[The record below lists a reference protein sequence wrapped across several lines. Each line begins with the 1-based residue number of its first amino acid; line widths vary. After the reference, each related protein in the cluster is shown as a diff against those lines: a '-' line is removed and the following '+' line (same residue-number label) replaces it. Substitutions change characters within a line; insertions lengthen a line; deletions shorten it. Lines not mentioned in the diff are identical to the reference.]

1 MAQNDTGYEFYV
13 GPATH
18 LEGASLAID
27 GTARIDGKI
36 VGKVAVKH
44 LIVGPSGC
52 VVGDISGETAE
63 VEGTVEDSLQLSGK
77 LTVCSS
83 GRIRGNIKYGSI
95 ECMEGAKLVG
105 EISTDWEGAVS
116 EAPVISDRL
125 EAFTATV
132 SGDSLDA
139 GAADDEDKGL

>member
-1 MAQNDTGYEFYV
+1 MSQTDSDYEFYV

-44 LIVGPSGC
+44 LIVGPSGV

-77 LTVCSS
+77 LTVCAS

-105 EISTDWEGAVS
+105 EISTDWEGELSA
-116 EAPVISDRL
+116 APVVSDRL
-125 EAFTATV
+125 EAFTAAV
-132 SGDSLDA
+132 
-139 GAADDEDKGL
+139 ADDGDKGFAGEGENE

>member
-1 MAQNDTGYEFYV
+1 MAQTDTGYEFYV

-125 EAFTATV
+125 EAFTAAV

>member
-1 MAQNDTGYEFYV
+1 MAQNDSGYEFYV

-18 LEGASLAID
+18 LEGASLEID

-44 LIVGPSGC
+44 LIVGASGC

-63 VEGTVEDSLQLSGK
+63 IEGIVEDSLQLSGK
-77 LTVCSS
+77 LTVCAS

-105 EISTDWEGAVS
+105 EIATDWEGS
-116 EAPVISDRL
+116 FTEAPIVSDRL
-125 EAFTATV
+125 EAFTASVAEDNLETDV
-132 SGDSLDA
+132 EGDT
-139 GAADDEDKGL
+139 GL

>member
-1 MAQNDTGYEFYV
+1 MAKTEADYEFYV

-44 LIVGPSGC
+44 LIVGPTGC

-77 LTVCSS
+77 LTVCAS
-83 GRIRGNIKYGSI
+83 GRIRGTIKYGSI
-95 ECMEGAKLVG
+95 ECMEGAKLIG
-105 EISTDWEGAVS
+105 EISTDWDGS
-116 EAPVISDRL
+116 RDPAPVVSDRL
-125 EAFTATV
+125 EAFTAAIAEE
-132 SGDSLDA
+132 GDEPVIG
-139 GAADDEDKGL
+139 GAEQ

>member
-1 MAQNDTGYEFYV
+1 MAKTEADYEFYV

-44 LIVGPSGC
+44 LIVGPTGC

-77 LTVCSS
+77 LTVCAS

-95 ECMEGAKLVG
+95 ECKEGAKLIG
-105 EISTDWEGAVS
+105 EISTDWEGS
-116 EAPVISDRL
+116 FESAPVVSDRL
-125 EAFTATV
+125 EAFTAAV
-132 SGDSLDA
+132 AEEGDEPVIGSA
-139 GAADDEDKGL
+139 EQ

>member
-1 MAQNDTGYEFYV
+1 MADNDSDYEFYV

-44 LIVGPSGC
+44 LIVGPSGV

-77 LTVCSS
+77 LTVCAS

-105 EISTDWEGAVS
+105 EISTDWEGDSVV
-116 EAPVISDRL
+116 APVVSDRL
-125 EAFTATV
+125 EAFTAAIGNTDDDPV
-132 SGDSLDA
+132 GGD
-139 GAADDEDKGL
+139 GENQ

>member
-1 MAQNDTGYEFYV
+1 MAKTEADYEFYV

-77 LTVCSS
+77 LTVCAS

-95 ECMEGAKLVG
+95 ECKEGAKLIG
-105 EISTDWEGAVS
+105 EISTDWEGNFES
-116 EAPVISDRL
+116 APVVSDRL
-125 EAFTATV
+125 EAFTAAV
-132 SGDSLDA
+132 AEEGDEPVIGSA
-139 GAADDEDKGL
+139 EQ

>member
-1 MAQNDTGYEFYV
+1 MAQNDSGYEFYV

-63 VEGTVEDSLQLSGK
+63 IEGTVEDSLQLSGK
-77 LTVCSS
+77 LTVCAS

-105 EISTDWEGAVS
+105 EIATDWEGSAA

-125 EAFTATV
+125 EAFTAAV
-132 SGDSLDA
+132 SNDSLEV
-139 GAADDEDKGL
+139 GTEEDRDL

>member
-1 MAQNDTGYEFYV
+1 MADNDSDYEFYV

-44 LIVGPSGC
+44 LIVGPSGV

-77 LTVCSS
+77 LTVCAS

-105 EISTDWEGAVS
+105 EISTDWEGDSAV
-116 EAPVISDRL
+116 APVVSDRL
-125 EAFTATV
+125 EAFTAAIGNTDDDPV
-132 SGDSLDA
+132 VGD
-139 GAADDEDKGL
+139 GENQ

>member
-1 MAQNDTGYEFYV
+1 MAQNDSGYEFYV

-44 LIVGPSGC
+44 LIVGPTGC

-63 VEGTVEDSLQLSGK
+63 IEGTVEDSLQLSGK
-77 LTVCSS
+77 LTVCAS

-105 EISTDWEGAVS
+105 EISTDWETDQSA
-116 EAPVISDRL
+116 APVVSDRL
-125 EAFTATV
+125 EAFTAAV
-132 SGDSLDA
+132 AQEQDVPGS
-139 GAADDEDKGL
+139 EDNGEAL

>member
-1 MAQNDTGYEFYV
+1 MAQNDTDYEFYV

-44 LIVGPSGC
+44 LIVGPGGC

-77 LTVCSS
+77 LTVCAS

-95 ECMEGAKLVG
+95 ECMEGAKLIG
-105 EISTDWEGAVS
+105 EISTDWEGNFGS
-116 EAPVISDRL
+116 APVVSDRL
-125 EAFTATV
+125 EAFTAAIAEE
-132 SGDSLDA
+132 GDA
-139 GAADDEDKGL
+139 PETGGAEQ